1 MPSPFPG
8 MDPFIESQ
16 EWEDF
21 HHSAIDVMREQLTS
35 NVGPRYAVR
44 IERRIYVEHSDDPE
58 PDVVIADVAI
68 TGRRAG
74 GPTAPEAGHAPFAMP
89 VTCLVAMPEERR
101 ESYLV
106 IKDLEAE
113 RVVTVAELLSPS
125 NKRRGSGRKKYL
137 AKREEVLG
145 SATHL
150 VEFDLLRGGTRLP
163 MRSPLPPGDFFAI
176 VGDARRRPR
185 SDVYAWHLSERMPC
199 VPIPLAKGDA
209 DIPLDLQRVLDTAY
223 DRARYDRM
231 LNYAAPLV
239 PPADA
244 GTQKWIDELL
254 SSKGVARPAA
264 PRPEPPAAEPSR

>member
-1 MPSPFPG
+1 
-8 MDPFIESQ
+8 MDPFFESQ
-16 EWEDF
+16 EWQDF

-35 NVGPRYAVR
+35 NVSDRYVIR
-44 IERRIYVEHSDDPE
+44 IERRIYIEHPDEPE
-58 PDVVIADVAI
+58 ADLVIADVAI
-68 TGRRAG
+68 AHRSGGR
-74 GPTAPEAGHAPFAMP
+74 EAVAFEAERAPFARP

-106 IKDLEAE
+106 IKDLEAD

-125 NKRRGSGRKKYL
+125 NKRRGSGRRKYL
-137 AKREEVLG
+137 SKREEVLG

-150 VEFDLLRGGTRLP
+150 VEIDLLRGGTRMP
-163 MRSPLPPGDFFAI
+163 MRSPLPPGDYYAI
-176 VGDARRRPR
+176 VSNARRRPR
-185 SDVYAWHLSERMPC
+185 SDVYPWRLAERLPC
-199 VPIPLAKGDA
+199 IPVPLAKGNS

-244 GTQKWIDELL
+244 DTQRWIDDVLT
-254 SSKGVARPAA
+254 SKGIACRPPAGE
-264 PRPEPPAAEPSR
+264 EPPAENTAS